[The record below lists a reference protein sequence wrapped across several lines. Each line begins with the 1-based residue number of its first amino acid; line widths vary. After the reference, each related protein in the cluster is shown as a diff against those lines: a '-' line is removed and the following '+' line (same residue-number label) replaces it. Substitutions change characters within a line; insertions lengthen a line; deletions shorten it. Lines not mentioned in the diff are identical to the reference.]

1 MLSALSQL
9 AKENIIRPLDYQ
21 FARFL
26 AGDNPEPLLLAA
38 AALTSLQLGHG
49 HTCLELD
56 KNPLELLGR
65 GRNLEPFRQLPPY
78 TTWAEHL
85 QHYPAIGDGL
95 LPTPLVLDNNRLY
108 LMRYWQYEVAIARRM
123 NSNTSLP
130 CDLEKMREILHRLF
144 PRQERPQKL
153 SQEPDWQ
160 MIAAAVAATHKFSV
174 ISGGPGTGKTTT
186 VTRLLAL
193 LVELHQQQRPEH
205 PPIIH
210 LAAPTGKAAA
220 RLTETIGLA
229 RMKLNCAP
237 EVRHAITAQAT
248 TIHRLLGV
256 IPGQSEFHYN
266 RNNPLHVDI
275 LVVDEASMIDSSLMA
290 KLLEALPAQTQLIL
304 LGDRDQLASVEAGS
318 VLGDICSALEF
329 GYSHE
334 QIQRLQKL
342 TGFELMQYLHG
353 SGPVIRDGLC
363 LLRKSYRFDA
373 NSGIGQLA
381 KAVNSADRQRIQEL
395 AQQPLA
401 DLQFYYSGDIQQ
413 RLLKEAVAGYRPY
426 LEKIKGLEKVNDDT
440 NRSASDVLEA
450 FDEFQVLCAL
460 REGTQ
465 GVNGLNDAIRTALQ
479 QAGLIRAG
487 SDTWYHGRPI
497 LITRNDP
504 ALELYNGD
512 IGITFQ
518 QADGRFRVVFP
529 KPDGELRTLL
539 PSRLPEHETVF
550 AMTVHKSQGSEF
562 KKVVMVLPDSASPV
576 VTRELLYTG
585 ITRAKSSLLLFAR
598 LDMLTMAINHP
609 VQRVTGLADRLL

>member
-1 MLSALSQL
+1 MLNALRQL
-9 AKENIIRPLDYQ
+9 AEEKIIRPLDYQ

-26 AGDNPEPLLLAA
+26 AGDNQDPLLLTA

-49 HTCLELD
+49 HTCLEL
-56 KNPLELLGR
+56 KQNPLELLGR
-65 GRNLEPFRQLPPY
+65 GRDLEPFKQLPPY
-78 TTWAEHL
+78 TTWADHL
-85 QHYPAIGDGL
+85 HNHPAVGDGL
-95 LPTPLVLDNNRLY
+95 IPTPLVLDNNRLY

-123 NSNTSLP
+123 NSNSVRP
-130 CDLEKMREILHRLF
+130 CDIEQMREILHRLF
-144 PRQERPQKL
+144 PSNEI
-153 SQEPDWQ
+153 SHEPDWQ
-160 MIAAAVAATHKFSV
+160 MIAAAVAASRKISV

-193 LVELHQQQRPEH
+193 LVELHQQSRPEH

-220 RLTETIGLA
+220 RLTESIGLA

-237 EVRHAITAQAT
+237 EVRHAITEQAT

-256 IPGQSEFHYN
+256 IPGKSEFHYN
-266 RNNPLHVDI
+266 LHNPLHIDI

-290 KLLEALPAQTQLIL
+290 KLLEALPEQAQLIL

-318 VLGDICSALEF
+318 VLGDLCSALEF

-334 QIQRLQKL
+334 QTQFLQKL
-342 TGFELMQYLHG
+342 TGAELMQYVRG
-353 SGPVIRDGLC
+353 DGPVIRDGLC
-363 LLRKSYRFDA
+363 LLRKSYRFHE

-381 KAVNSADRQRIQEL
+381 RAVNNADRQQLQEL
-395 AQQPLA
+395 TQQSRK
-401 DLQFYYSGDIQQ
+401 DLQFCHSGDIQR
-413 RLLKEAVAGYRPY
+413 RLLAEAVAGYRPY
-426 LEKIKGLEKVNDDT
+426 LEKIKSLERIDSHGSV
-440 NRSASDVLEA
+440 SESDVLEA
-450 FDEFQVLCAL
+450 FDQFQVLCAL
-460 REGTQ
+460 RDGTH
-465 GVNGLNDAIRTALQ
+465 GVNGLNDAIRIALQ
-479 QAGLIRAG
+479 QADLISAG

-504 ALELYNGD
+504 NLELYNGD

-518 QADGRFRVVFP
+518 QPDGRYRVVFP
-529 KPDGELRTLL
+529 KPDGELRYLL

-562 KKVVMVLPDSASPV
+562 DRVLMVLPDNPSPV

-585 ITRAKSSLLLFAR
+585 ITRARSTLLLFAR
-598 LDMLTMAINHP
+598 LDILAMAVDRP
-609 VQRVTGLADRLL
+609 VQRVTGLADRLT